1 VDVPIVD
8 ALVQTPVADSFR
20 VQQIAGMFGF
30 EVAGRSERRVR
41 AELPGIDEVWA
52 ETKWRIGLITGSSG
66 SGKSTLARA
75 AFGSAVWDGGDWAVD
90 AAVVDGFKNASIHR
104 VVRILTAVGFSSPP
118 AWLRPYRTLS
128 NGERFRCDLAR
139 ALLCGGSTG
148 LTTGGRLVVFDEFTS
163 VVDRTVARVA
173 SAACARAIREG
184 VADDPENGNVTQF
197 VAVTCHDDVA
207 DWLCP
212 DWQLDLTDGALLR
225 FGAAEK
231 AGSTEPRELLRRP
244 AIELEIIRVATSAW
258 ELFRQHH
265 YLSHS
270 LHRAARCYLALVAGR
285 PAAFTAVLPFPHAR
299 RPGWRE
305 HRTVCLPDFQG
316 VGIGHALA
324 DFVAAMYAATG
335 RPYFSTSGH
344 PAMLNR
350 RARSRLWRMIRRPG
364 RTTGGGRGRLRSF
377 HAKSASDRLTASFEF
392 IGPRRPEEA
401 RRFGLKVPA
410 EGRQM
415 DEV

>member
-8 ALVQTPVADSFR
+8 AVVETAVADSFR
-20 VQQIAGMFGF
+20 VRQLAGMFGF
-30 EVAGRSERRVR
+30 EVSDTARREVR
-41 AELPGIDEVWA
+41 AELPGIDEAW
-52 ETKWRIGLITGSSG
+52 TDHTWRIGLITGPSG

-75 AFGSAVWDGGDWAVD
+75 AYGAAVWGGADGTGGDWATD
-90 AAVVDGFKNASIHR
+90 AAVVDGFKDVSIHR
-104 VVRILTAVGFSSPP
+104 IVRMLTAVGFSSPP
-118 AWLRPYRTLS
+118 AWLRPYQTLS

-139 ALLCGGSTG
+139 ALLCGGN
-148 LTTGGRLVVFDEFTS
+148 LVVFDEFTS

-184 VADDPENGNVTQF
+184 VTDDAQCGQVTQF

-225 FGAAEK
+225 FGPTAA
-231 AGSTEPRELLRRP
+231 AGSLEPRELLRRP
-244 AIELEIIRVATSAW
+244 AIELEIVRVATSAW
-258 ELFRQHH
+258 ELFRPHH

-270 LHRAARCYLALVAGR
+270 LHRAARCYLGLVDGR
-285 PAAFTAVLPFPHAR
+285 PAAFTAVLPFPHAV

-364 RTTGGGRGRLRSF
+364 RTTGGGRRGLRSF
-377 HAKSASDRLTASFEF
+377 HAKSANDRLTASFEYV
-392 IGPRRPEEA
+392 GPRRSNEA
-401 RRFGLKVPA
+401 QMFGIKMPPD
-410 EGRQM
+410 GRKT
-415 DEV
+415 DEA